1 MDEKFANNPFR
12 DSLRAINKE
21 NLPKKGT
28 QGRDAADRLKA
39 SRRHRK
45 KADVEYDRECE
56 LFLQAMDGTGMQP
69 DQGKDADN
77 AFFLAEVDN
86 FPVTATQKKG
96 TGNKKTGK
104 AGTEASRRTAGR
116 TVHSAT
122 SVRPEATHVAARKET
137 ASAGSVPLQDEKD
150 PDQEED
156 KSMSELLASDDTDPA
171 FARAMQG
178 VSPLNKS
185 GREVIPAVA
194 SRPGPV
200 QTGNALQDFMD
211 GKLEFAL
218 SFTEEYIEGY
228 VVGLDLLAV
237 GKLRQGGYSPEA
249 SLDLHGLNVQQA
261 FESLRG
267 FFKSSWYRG
276 MRCVLVVCGRGKNSP
291 DGIGILREKIRQ
303 WFTQEPFKRVILAFC
318 TAKAHDGGPG
328 SVYVLLRKY
337 KKKGRIAWDRMPPD
351 EDLF

>member
-122 SVRPEATHVAARKET
+122 SVRPEAAHAAARKET
-137 ASAGSVPLQDEKD
+137 ASAVSAPLQDEKD

-156 KSMSELLASDDTDPA
+156 KSMSELLASDETDPA

-200 QTGNALQDFMD
+200 QAGNALQDFMD

-228 VVGLDLLAV
+228 VVGLDLLTV

-337 KKKGRIAWDRMPPD
+337 KKKGRISWDRMPPD

>member
-77 AFFLAEVDN
+77 AFFLAEVDS

-96 TGNKKTGK
+96 AGNKKTGK

-122 SVRPEATHVAARKET
+122 SVRPEATHAAARKET
-137 ASAGSVPLQDEKD
+137 ASADSVPLQDEKD

-156 KSMSELLASDDTDPA
+156 KSMSELLASDETDPA

-200 QTGNALQDFMD
+200 QAGNALQDFMD
-211 GKLEFAL
+211 GCLMRGSIQMEYFL
-218 SFTEEYIEGY
+218 HGRPPFSFRPAFER
-228 VVGLDLLAV
+228 LLARLAEGPPALRLGVSCHLGHV
-237 GKLRQGGYSPEA
+237 GSIIVAGIFVVAEQIA
-249 SLDLHGLNVQQA
+249 
-261 FESLRG
+261 
-267 FFKSSWYRG
+267 
-276 MRCVLVVCGRGKNSP
+276 VLVV
-291 DGIGILREKIRQ
+291 DAIVLQ
-303 WFTQEPFKRVILAFC
+303 VALFDHFLYRV
-318 TAKAHDGGPG
+318 PNG
-328 SVYVLLRKY
+328 SVQPLVLFQAARSHLDY
-337 KKKGRIAWDRMPPD
+337 TSITLYHGD
-351 EDLF
+351 